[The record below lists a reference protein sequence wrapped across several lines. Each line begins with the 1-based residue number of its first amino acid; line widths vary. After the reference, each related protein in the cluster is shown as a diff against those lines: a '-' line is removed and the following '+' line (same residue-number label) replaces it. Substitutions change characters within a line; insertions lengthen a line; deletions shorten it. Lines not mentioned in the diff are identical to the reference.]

1 MVKPLSGP
9 VEGGTLVTIEG
20 SNLGLR
26 EEDVK
31 GKIRIGNTT
40 CELIDYEIS
49 VRIVCRTGPSVIGE
63 SVAPISVGNEAGFT
77 ESSVR
82 FSYKVLRLIFISKC
96 IITDLNFTVIFF
108 RI

>member
-20 SNLGLR
+20 SNLGLK
-26 EEDVK
+26 EDDVR

-40 CELIDYEIS
+40 CQLVDYEIS
-49 VRIVCRTGPSVIGE
+49 VRIVCRTGPSTSGE
-63 SVAPISVGNEAGFT
+63 TTAPISVGNEAGFT

-82 FSYKVLRLIFISKC
+82 FSYKVKDHHIYKTCFL
-96 IITDLNFTVIFF
+96 
-108 RI
+108 